1 MNTGRRARSRRRQ
14 TREKVYE
21 NEKVQKDQ
29 HSSCGQQQGS
39 QEEHV
44 LLVSLLL
51 ILSAIVGGR
60 KEGMSKIC
68 EAGSKADA
76 VLVVLGTVM
85 ASCSPLALMMAT
97 RADDNKYRV
106 DGPRTVLT
114 VKGKSGMSK
123 HLTLLYENNCISCST
138 ISIPVSSELDPLR
151 CIACYLYDL
160 CRYSSRLYRNR
171 LDGS

>member
-29 HSSCGQQQGS
+29 HSSCGQQKGS

-51 ILSAIVGGR
+51 IRNNLSR
-60 KEGMSKIC
+60 WKEGMSKIC

-97 RADDNKYRV
+97 RTDDNKYRV
-106 DGPRTVLT
+106 DGRRTVLT

-138 ISIPVSSELDPLR
+138 ISISVSSELDPLR